1 MSLSSQLVRLT
12 DIKKTNLELRVHSP
26 TQRKKARRLFERQG
40 ILSPIILD
48 ENLNIIDGRLRF
60 DIALELDLKSLNCI
74 ILTGLSETRKKE
86 LALSLNRLGEDTKWD
101 PNQLKLHLEAIL
113 EFETDLSFTG
123 FEQAEIDA
131 ALSFQIIPDQ
141 NPEDLSPPS
150 DPVSRLGD
158 VWRIGEHLL
167 IYDNSLSSTNELKQ
181 FLDEPAK
188 LVCADP
194 PYNVE
199 VQGHVRLNAGHS
211 EFQMASGE
219 MSDEEFTTFLEQA
232 IASCLPYTY
241 ANALFYICMDWRH
254 LMHLSAAALSNN
266 LIQQNLC
273 VWSKTNGGMG
283 SFYRSQHEL
292 IGVFSRSAEFQNNIQ
307 LGKFGRYRTNVWTYP
322 GVTSFGA
329 TRKEDLADH
338 PTIKPTQLIA
348 DIILDCTSIGDVV
361 LDPFLGSGTAL
372 LAAEQTKRR
381 GLGIE
386 LDPKYVDVAIRR
398 LNQIHGL
405 SAVHVKTGLSFEE
418 LKTKRLYQKESAH
431 V

>member
-1 MSLSSQLVRLT
+1 
-12 DIKKTNLELRVHSP
+12 
-26 TQRKKARRLFERQG
+26 
-40 ILSPIILD
+40 
-48 ENLNIIDGRLRF
+48 
-60 DIALELDLKSLNCI
+60 
-74 ILTGLSETRKKE
+74 
-86 LALSLNRLGEDTKWD
+86 
-101 PNQLKLHLEAIL
+101 
-113 EFETDLSFTG
+113 
-123 FEQAEIDA
+123 
-131 ALSFQIIPDQ
+131 
-141 NPEDLSPPS
+141 
-150 DPVSRLGD
+150 
-158 VWRIGEHLL
+158 
-167 IYDNSLSSTNELKQ
+167 
-181 FLDEPAK
+181 
-188 LVCADP
+188 
-194 PYNVE
+194 
-199 VQGHVRLNAGHS
+199 
-211 EFQMASGE
+211 
-219 MSDEEFTTFLEQA
+219 
-232 IASCLPYTY
+232 
-241 ANALFYICMDWRH
+241 
-254 LMHLSAAALSNN
+254 MHLSAAALSNN

-381 GLGIE
+381 GIGIE

-405 SAVHVKTGLSFEE
+405 SAIHFETGLSFED
-418 LKTKRLYQKESAH
+418 LKTERLYQKESAH